1 MLLHVNSCLGGRFPG
16 LDDVVAE
23 NAGMLSA
30 IDDDKREA
38 RSTKLKYE
46 IRVKY
51 ELTRHLGRSTKYEVR
66 SRGAQR
72 PKYEVRT
79 VLLSYFVLLFVPGHF
94 VLCSPVT
101 LVRSQ
106 GKRSLPRRG
115 GGVHAARGLR
125 CHRCCRDAESTTIPS
140 TGWPTL
146 SSQHLV
152 QRKRTCRRRA
162 DIADVATASMRCSR
176 SSTPTRSSAALT

>member
-72 PKYEVRT
+72 QRYEVQT
-79 VLLSYFVLLFVPGHF
+79 VLLSYFVLRFVPGHF

-101 LVRSQ
+101 LRLAPNQ
-106 GKRSLPRRG
+106 TMTDTGLPF
-115 GGVHAARGLR
+115 A
-125 CHRCCRDAESTTIPS
+125 
-140 TGWPTL
+140 
-146 SSQHLV
+146 Q
-152 QRKRTCRRRA
+152 
-162 DIADVATASMRCSR
+162 
-176 SSTPTRSSAALT
+176 